1 MAEIAEL
8 YSRLVERCYKCDVY
22 CSVNSS
28 SSPRHLRLNWV
39 TNNGILNEFAGGCY
53 GGPGSKKMVEVVEMK
68 CCELFSC

>member
-39 TNNGILNEFAGGCY
+39 TNNGILNEFAGPWDI
-53 GGPGSKKMVEVVEMK
+53 GPSLGPQVEVVEVK
-68 CCELFSC
+68 C